1 MNRARTLT
9 SRSAARALLVAAA
22 AAFTLYAQAPL
33 ADDREVYL
41 RTNAKRDVATFEA
54 LDRNRDGRLSIDE
67 VRGTI
72 DIEARFD
79 DFDINRD
86 GFITRAELLRYVA
99 LRYGVVI
106 VP

>member
-1 MNRARTLT
+1 MNRARTLA
-9 SRSAARALLVAAA
+9 SRSVVRALLVAAA
-22 AAFTLYAQAPL
+22 AASTLYTQAPL

-41 RTNAKRDVATFEA
+41 RTAAQRDVATFDA

-72 DIEARFD
+72 DIEARFN

-86 GFITRAELLRYVA
+86 GFITRAELARYVA
-99 LRYGVVI
+99 LQYGVAI
-106 VP
+106 AP